1 MSAGPSLLPSVEKG
15 TANNTRFNGELDF
28 AEKPT
33 INPSFNGEPDFAEKP
48 TGWISSRLSPRWL
61 IFWQEVK
68 LQCHLAGPLI
78 AVSLLQMA
86 FQIIAIMFV
95 GHLGELALSS
105 SSIATSVANVTG
117 MCVMMGMAS
126 SLETLC
132 GQAFGAKQYRL
143 IGLYLQT
150 GLIVLNILAVFLS
163 FIYGYMGE
171 VLIALGQDE
180 QISLEA
186 GKYAKYLIPT
196 LFAHASSQTLIRFLQ
211 TQSLVYPMLVC
222 SGLAAAIHVPLCWL
236 LVYKTSLGFT
246 GAALSTSIC
255 NWISVIL
262 LYGYIIFS
270 PSCSLTRAPLS
281 LQSLKYMGSF
291 FKLAL
296 PSAAM
301 LCLEWWCYEILV
313 LLSGLLQNP
322 ELQTSTLSICLNF
335 ANITFQIPFGLG
347 VTVSTRVSNELG
359 AGRPQAAYR
368 AVLVGETLTEI
379 QACIVSILVLS
390 FHRVLGHVFSG
401 DSEVIEAVS
410 GMLKLLAI
418 SSFLD
423 SNQAVLSGIARGCGW
438 QALGAFINLSSFYIV
453 ALPVGACLGFLT
465 PLQARGLWI
474 GVICGPFVQ
483 VCLLGLMTWTAK
495 WDKEVSLFLLRMIP
509 SSKLLEQ

>member
-1 MSAGPSLLPSVEKG
+1 MSEGLPVSSLEAGDI
-15 TANNTRFNGELDF
+15 NNKSFNGELDL
-28 AEKPT
+28 AEKP
-33 INPSFNGEPDFAEKP
+33 K
-48 TGWISSRLSPRWL
+48 GWISSRLSPRWL
-61 IFWQEVK
+61 IFWKEVK

-86 FQIIAIMFV
+86 FQLIAIMFV

-105 SSIATSVANVTG
+105 SSVATSVANVTG
-117 MCVMMGMAS
+117 MCVMMGLAS
-126 SLETLC
+126 GLETLC

-143 IGLYLQT
+143 IGIYLQT
-150 GLIVLNILAVFLS
+150 GLIMLNIFAIFLS
-163 FIYGYMGE
+163 FIYAFMGE
-171 VLIALGQDE
+171 ILIALGQDE

-186 GKYAKYLIPT
+186 GRYAKFLIPT

-211 TQSLVYPMLVC
+211 TQSLVYPMFLC
-222 SGLAAAIHVPLCWL
+222 SGIAAAIHVPLCWF

-262 LYGYIIFS
+262 LYAYIIFS
-270 PSCSLTRAPLS
+270 PSCSKTRAPLS
-281 LQSLKYMGSF
+281 RQSLKYMGSF

-301 LCLEWWCYEILV
+301 TCLEWWCYEILV
-313 LLSGLLQNP
+313 LLSGLLPNP

-335 ANITFQIPFGLG
+335 ANLTFQIPFGIG
-347 VTVSTRVSNELG
+347 ATVSTRVSNELG
-359 AGRPQAAYR
+359 AGQPQAAHR
-368 AVLVGETLTEI
+368 AVLVGIAITES
-379 QACIVSILVLS
+379 QACIVSILVFS
-390 FHRVLGHVFSG
+390 FRKVLGHVFSG
-401 DSEVIEAVS
+401 DDEVIEAVAV
-410 GMLKLLAI
+410 MLQLLAI

-423 SNQAVLSGIARGCGW
+423 SSQAVLSGIARGCGW
-438 QALGAFINLSSFYIV
+438 QLLGAFINLSSFYIV

-483 VCLLGLMTWTAK
+483 VCLLALMTFTAK
-495 WDKEVSLFLLRMIP
+495 WDKEADKAKQRVQADNLTSPLL
-509 SSKLLEQ
+509 LH